1 MNLWSINFARFLW
14 ENLDN
19 TYSYVLS
26 ILVANVDWTGLRICF
41 LMNIEAGYIN
51 CMCGNTW
58 LEIITDTHHEI
69 KPCVVMDLPIN
80 ETITGPTK
88 F

>member
-1 MNLWSINFARFLW
+1 
-14 ENLDN
+14 
-19 TYSYVLS
+19 
-26 ILVANVDWTGLRICF
+26 
-41 LMNIEAGYIN
+41 MNIEAGYIN

-80 ETITGPTK
+80 ETIIGPTK